1 MLLHA
6 LSRKKRTATR
16 SAEEPERVTG
26 ADVADV
32 VTEWTGIPVTKVT
45 DDEEKRLRNL
55 EKTLSTRIVGQD
67 AAVSAVA
74 KAVRRGRLGIKDPT
88 RPIGTFLF
96 IGPTGV
102 GKTEL
107 SRVLSEELY
116 GQKDALIRVNMSEYQ
131 ESFSSSK
138 IIGSPPGY
146 VGYDE
151 GGQLTEQVRKK
162 PYSVVLFDEI
172 EKAHPDIFNLLLQ
185 IMDDGCLTDAQG
197 RRVDFRNTVVI
208 MTSNLGAK
216 SIFGRTPL
224 GFSGSITEAE
234 KDEQTGKHVEEELK
248 NVFRPEFLNRLD
260 DIILFRPLTREE
272 LRKITESLLA
282 KSLERLRGAG
292 IAVQADASAVE
303 YLLEKGY
310 NEAYGARPL
319 RRAITKYVEDAVTEK
334 LLAGDLA
341 PGDSVRLYQA
351 DGILHVTKSEPAP
364 A

>member
-1 MLLHA
+1 
-6 LSRKKRTATR
+6 
-16 SAEEPERVTG
+16 
-26 ADVADV
+26 
-32 VTEWTGIPVTKVT
+32 
-45 DDEEKRLRNL
+45 
-55 EKTLSTRIVGQD
+55 
-67 AAVSAVA
+67 
-74 KAVRRGRLGIKDPT
+74 
-88 RPIGTFLF
+88 
-96 IGPTGV
+96 
-102 GKTEL
+102 
-107 SRVLSEELY
+107 
-116 GQKDALIRVNMSEYQ
+116 
-131 ESFSSSK
+131 
-138 IIGSPPGY
+138 
-146 VGYDE
+146 
-151 GGQLTEQVRKK
+151 
-162 PYSVVLFDEI
+162 
-172 EKAHPDIFNLLLQ
+172 
-185 IMDDGCLTDAQG
+185 MDDGCLTDAQG

-234 KDEQTGKHVEEELK
+234 KDEQTGKRVEEELK

-260 DIILFRPLTREE
+260 DIILFRPLAREE

-310 NEAYGARPL
+310 NEVYGARPL

-351 DGILHVTKSEPAP
+351 DGTLHVTKSEPAP